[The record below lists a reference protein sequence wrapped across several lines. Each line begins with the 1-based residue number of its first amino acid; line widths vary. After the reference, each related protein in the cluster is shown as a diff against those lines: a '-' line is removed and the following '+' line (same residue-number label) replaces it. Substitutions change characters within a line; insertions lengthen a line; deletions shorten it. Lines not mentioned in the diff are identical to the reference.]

1 MKNITITL
9 TEDAARW
16 ARVRAADLDTSV
28 SRLVGDMLTDMMHQ
42 EEGYR
47 AAMRFALTRAS
58 VKVSAAG
65 ARYQTRD
72 ELHDR
77 DHLR

>member
-9 TEDAARW
+9 PEEAARW
-16 ARVRAADLDTSV
+16 ARVRAAELDTSV
-28 SRLVGDMLTDMMHQ
+28 SRLVGDLLTDMMHQ

-47 AAMRFALTRAS
+47 AAMRFALTPKSLRL
-58 VKVSAAG
+58 SAPG
-65 ARYQTRD
+65 TRYPTRD

-77 DHLR
+77 NTLR